1 MRYSTCRLFFECPKD
16 RHLLHTSNKK
26 QQKMNKFSYI
36 CRKQTC
42 MATRKQTAPRKK
54 KSKKRDLKRS
64 LLIYSALLL
73 FGIASTLGLFI
84 YSVYAGLWGKL
95 PSYRDLQNIRHAEA
109 SVLYTEEGVMLGKYY
124 IENRTNINFRNIP
137 PDAVHALL
145 ATEDVRF
152 YQHEG
157 VDRISMLRVLFKTF
171 LLGKRSSGG
180 GSTLSQQLA
189 KNLYPRDEQQVTF
202 MPVVKLKE
210 IFTARRLENIY
221 NKEEIL
227 TLYLNTVSFGEN
239 AFGLESAA
247 QKYFSATASELTLPQ
262 AATLIGMLKGPSYYN
277 PRLHPDRALRRR
289 NTVINQMVKY
299 DFLTEAEGEKHK
311 ACELG
316 LRYTPT
322 THYSGPAPY
331 LRERIRQDA
340 LRIIEAYNAEYGTD
354 YNLYTDG
361 MLLTTTLDAEMQQYA
376 EEAAKTHIARIQES
390 YAAHLNGHEPW
401 DKHPDILQN
410 AIRNSRIYKSL
421 KNKGRSE
428 EEILAEMNRKKP
440 MLIYHPDHREERVEY
455 SSIDSIKHYLK
466 IFQPALIAVE
476 PQTGKVK
483 AWVGGADYKYF
494 QYDQVTAPR
503 QVGSVFKP
511 VVYAAALRH
520 GARLDTYYSNEQR
533 SYPEYNN
540 WTPRNSDNH
549 YDGYYTFKGALS
561 KSINTI
567 AVEVLMQTGIDTV
580 AAYARRL
587 GITADLPPYPSIA
600 LGVADIPLQEM
611 VNPFMA
617 FANNGILVPQ
627 YYLAEIRDRH
637 GKIIYR
643 TETGIRREAMPAEE
657 AHIMSNILTAVV
669 DEGTGRALRTRYGLH
684 HEIAGKTGTT
694 QHHVDG
700 WFIGYTPR
708 LVVGVRVGAD
718 NPDIHFNTIRLG
730 QGAAMALPI
739 YGDLIR
745 RCLASP
751 TYAHWHNL
759 SFPMPV
765 TTPDKHLEMP
775 AFKEHLNLRDKI
787 TRPQLASPS
796 RHPLREEKPQAPQ
809 RESFFK
815 RLFKRKK

>member
-1 MRYSTCRLFFECPKD
+1 
-16 RHLLHTSNKK
+16 
-26 QQKMNKFSYI
+26 
-36 CRKQTC
+36 
-42 MATRKQTAPRKK
+42 MATKKQTASRKK

-109 SVLYTEEGVMLGKYY
+109 STLCTEEGVLIGKYY
-124 IENRTNINFRNIP
+124 IENRTNINFKNIP
-137 PDAVHALL
+137 PDAIHALL

-171 LLGKRSSGG
+171 LLGKRSAGG

-210 IFTARRLENIY
+210 MFTARRLENIY

-277 PRLHPDRALRRR
+277 PRLHPDRAIRRR

-299 DFLTEAEGEKHK
+299 DFLPEAEGEKHK

-316 LRYTPT
+316 LRYNPT
-322 THYSGPAPY
+322 THYSGLAPY

-340 LRIIEAYNAEYGTD
+340 LRIIEAYNAEYGTK

-376 EEAAKTHIARIQES
+376 EDAAKTHIARIQES
-390 YAAHLNGHEPW
+390 YTAHLNGHEPW

-540 WTPRNSDNH
+540 WTPRNSDNR

-567 AVEVLMQTGIDTV
+567 AVEILMQTGIDTV
-580 AAYARRL
+580 TAYARRL
-587 GITADLPPYPSIA
+587 GITADLPPYPSMA

-657 AHIMSNILTAVV
+657 AHIMSNILTAPA
-669 DEGTGRALRTRYGLH
+669 TGSTTKSPARPAPPSTTSM
-684 HEIAGKTGTT
+684 AGSSDTPPASSSAYASAPTTPTSTSTPSASGKAPPWHSPSTANSCNSASPAPPTPTGTT
-694 QHHVDG
+694 SPSPCPSPPPTSTWKCPLSKNTSTSATKLPVPNWHPPPAIPSTRKNCKPPNAKASSNACSSGKTNDLLSGKIYIKRHK
-700 WFIGYTPR
+700 Y
-708 LVVGVRVGAD
+708 LVVLKTFLIIAKL
-718 NPDIHFNTIRLG
+718 TI
-730 QGAAMALPI
+730 
-739 YGDLIR
+739 
-745 RCLASP
+745 
-751 TYAHWHNL
+751 
-759 SFPMPV
+759 
-765 TTPDKHLEMP
+765 
-775 AFKEHLNLRDKI
+775 
-787 TRPQLASPS
+787 
-796 RHPLREEKPQAPQ
+796 
-809 RESFFK
+809 
-815 RLFKRKK
+815 

>member
-1 MRYSTCRLFFECPKD
+1 
-16 RHLLHTSNKK
+16 
-26 QQKMNKFSYI
+26 
-36 CRKQTC
+36 
-42 MATRKQTAPRKK
+42 MATRKQTARRKK
-54 KSKKRDLKRS
+54 KSKKRDLKRT

-73 FGIASTLGLFI
+73 LGMASALGLFI

-95 PSYRDLQNIRHAEA
+95 PTYRDLQHIRHAEA
-109 SVLYTEEGVMLGKYY
+109 STLYTEDGVRIGKYY

-157 VDRISMLRVLFKTF
+157 VDRISMLRVFFKTF
-171 LLGKRSSGG
+171 LLGKRSAGG

-189 KNLYPRDEQQVTF
+189 KNLYPREEQQVTF

-210 IFTARRLENIY
+210 MFTARRLENIY

-239 AFGLESAA
+239 TFGLESAA
-247 QKYFSATASELTLPQ
+247 QKYFSTTASRLTLPQ

-277 PRLHPDRALRRR
+277 PRLHPERAIRRR

-299 DFLTEAEGEKHK
+299 DFLSETEGEKHK
-311 ACELG
+311 TTELG
-316 LRYTPT
+316 LLYNPT

-340 LRIIEAYNAEYGTD
+340 LRIIEAYNAEYGTE

-361 MLLTTTLDAEMQQYA
+361 MTLITTLDAEMQQYA
-376 EEAAKTHIARIQES
+376 EEAAKAHIARIQES
-390 YAAHLNGHEPW
+390 YESHLGGHEPW
-401 DKHPDILQN
+401 EKHPDILQN
-410 AIRNSRIYKSL
+410 AIRNSRVYKTL
-421 KNKGRSE
+421 KNKGWNE
-428 EEILAEMNRKKP
+428 EDILAEMNRKKP
-440 MLIYHPDHREERVEY
+440 MLVYHPAHQEERVEY

-476 PQTGKVK
+476 PQTGKIK

-511 VVYAAALRH
+511 VVYSAAIRH
-520 GARLDTYYSNEQR
+520 GARLDTYYSNAQH

-540 WTPRNSDNH
+540 WTPRNSDNR
-549 YDGYYTFKGALS
+549 YDGYYTLKGALS

-580 AAYARRL
+580 TAHARRL
-587 GITADLPPYPSIA
+587 GITADLPPYPSLA
-600 LGVADIPLQEM
+600 LGVAAIPLQEM

-643 TETGIRREAMPAEE
+643 AETGIRHEVIPAEE
-657 AHIMSNILTAVV
+657 AHLMSNILSAVI

-684 HEIAGKTGTT
+684 NEIAGKTGTT

-708 LVVGVRVGAD
+708 LVVGVRVGAN

-739 YGDLIR
+739 YGELMT

-751 TYAHWHNL
+751 TYSHWKTL

-775 AFKEHLNLRDKI
+775 DFKAQLNLRDKI
-787 TRPQLASPS
+787 TRPQLAHPS
-796 RHPLREEKPQAPQ
+796 HQPLPSATPQEPKREN
-809 RESFFK
+809 FFK

>member
-1 MRYSTCRLFFECPKD
+1 
-16 RHLLHTSNKK
+16 
-26 QQKMNKFSYI
+26 
-36 CRKQTC
+36 
-42 MATRKQTAPRKK
+42 
-54 KSKKRDLKRS
+54 
-64 LLIYSALLL
+64 
-73 FGIASTLGLFI
+73 
-84 YSVYAGLWGKL
+84 
-95 PSYRDLQNIRHAEA
+95 
-109 SVLYTEEGVMLGKYY
+109 
-124 IENRTNINFRNIP
+124 
-137 PDAVHALL
+137 
-145 ATEDVRF
+145 
-152 YQHEG
+152 
-157 VDRISMLRVLFKTF
+157 
-171 LLGKRSSGG
+171 
-180 GSTLSQQLA
+180 
-189 KNLYPRDEQQVTF
+189 
-202 MPVVKLKE
+202 
-210 IFTARRLENIY
+210 
-221 NKEEIL
+221 
-227 TLYLNTVSFGEN
+227 
-239 AFGLESAA
+239 
-247 QKYFSATASELTLPQ
+247 
-262 AATLIGMLKGPSYYN
+262 
-277 PRLHPDRALRRR
+277 
-289 NTVINQMVKY
+289 
-299 DFLTEAEGEKHK
+299 
-311 ACELG
+311 
-316 LRYTPT
+316 
-322 THYSGPAPY
+322 
-331 LRERIRQDA
+331 
-340 LRIIEAYNAEYGTD
+340 
-354 YNLYTDG
+354 
-361 MLLTTTLDAEMQQYA
+361 
-376 EEAAKTHIARIQES
+376 
-390 YAAHLNGHEPW
+390 
-401 DKHPDILQN
+401 
-410 AIRNSRIYKSL
+410 
-421 KNKGRSE
+421 
-428 EEILAEMNRKKP
+428 MNRKKP

-540 WTPRNSDNH
+540 WTPRNSDNR

-745 RCLASP
+745 RCLDSP
-751 TYAHWHNL
+751 AYAYWKNIT
-759 SFPMPV
+759 FPMPV
-765 TTPDKHLEMP
+765 VAPGKRPETPD
-775 AFKEHLNLRDKI
+775 FKERLNLMDKI
-787 TRPQLASPS
+787 THLQRPQTPAAPA
-796 RHPLREEKPQAPQ
+796 EAPQ
-809 RESFFK
+809 NDKRENFFK